1 MRRAWVLS
9 TGIAISALLLWF
21 AGRDT
26 DLAEIWQT
34 MRGAN
39 PAAIVP
45 FTACLLVFY
54 VIRTYR
60 WKILLSP
67 MSDVRTRELFGPV
80 MIGYGANFILPFQ
93 LGEVARTMAAMDRTR
108 LPFMPI
114 AFSILVERLFDF
126 LVILAA
132 LAISLSMH
140 DRLPG
145 YVTTF
150 GLGIGAVV
158 AAVIAAMVL
167 FVLKTDAVLAGL
179 ERTIAFLPAKISAAI
194 MRQLR
199 IGVAGLQSLR
209 SRRVLLVAGMTS
221 VVQWAFIA
229 LCIWVSLSAVGATV
243 PVQTVLL
250 ILALIVIG
258 SSIPTAP
265 GYLGSFQAGY
275 VVGIE
280 AINGDPVQ
288 GMSASIFYHVI
299 YAATALA
306 LGMLALRHSRL
317 TWRTLTTTDTV

>member
-1 MRRAWVLS
+1 LS
-9 TGIAISALLLWF
+9 TGIAISAVLLWF
-21 AGRDT
+21 AGRNT
-26 DLAEIWQT
+26 DLDEIWQT

-39 PAAIVP
+39 LAAVVP
-45 FTACLLVFY
+45 FTACMLVFY

-60 WKILLSP
+60 WKVLLSP
-67 MSDVRTRELFGPV
+67 ISNVGTRDLFGPV

-93 LGEVARTMAAMDRTR
+93 LGEVARTMAAMDSTR
-108 LPFMPI
+108 LPFTPI

-140 DRLPG
+140 DQLPG

-150 GLGIGAVV
+150 GLSIGAVV
-158 AAVIAAMVL
+158 AALIAIMVL
-167 FVLKTDAVLAGL
+167 FVLRTDFVLAGV
-179 ERTIAFLPAKISAAI
+179 ERMIMFLPAGISAAI

-209 SRRVLLVAGMTS
+209 SRRVLLVAGLTS
-221 VVQWAFIA
+221 VVQWGFIA
-229 LCIWVSLSAVGATV
+229 LCIWVSLLAVGVAV
-243 PVQTVLL
+243 PVPTVLL
-250 ILALIVIG
+250 ILALIVLG

-265 GYLGSFQAGY
+265 GFLGSFQAGY

-280 AINGDPVQ
+280 AINGDAVQ

-299 YAATALA
+299 YAATALT
-306 LGMLALRHSRL
+306 LGMLALQHSRL
-317 TWRTLTTTDTV
+317 SWRTLTTTDSV

>member
-1 MRRAWVLS
+1 
-9 TGIAISALLLWF
+9 
-21 AGRDT
+21 
-26 DLAEIWQT
+26 

-179 ERTIAFLPAKISAAI
+179 ERTIVFLPAKMSAAI

>member
-1 MRRAWVLS
+1 
-9 TGIAISALLLWF
+9 
-21 AGRDT
+21 
-26 DLAEIWQT
+26 

-67 MSDVRTRELFGPV
+67 MSAVRTRELFGPV

-179 ERTIAFLPAKISAAI
+179 ERTIAFLPAKMSAAI

-250 ILALIVIG
+250 ILALIVLG

-299 YAATALA
+299 YAATAVA